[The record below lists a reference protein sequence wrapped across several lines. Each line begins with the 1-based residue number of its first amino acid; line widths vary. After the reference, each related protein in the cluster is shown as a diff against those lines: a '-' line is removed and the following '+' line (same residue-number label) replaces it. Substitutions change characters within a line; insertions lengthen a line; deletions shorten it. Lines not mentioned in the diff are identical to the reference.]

1 MKNIDL
7 DTEKKLTSLGE
18 LVTFRKGVKPD
29 LTKSNGV
36 NCLPYL
42 SADYFRTGTA
52 QSYVNIE
59 ESKRIVVLNKE
70 DVALI
75 WDGSNA
81 GEVFTGL
88 EGVLSSTMVKVEP
101 TNGIMKPLLYYFL
114 KTQFGI
120 LNSKTTGTTIPHV
133 SRDALIKLQL
143 YVPSSLD
150 QQKIVSILSEIEKAI
165 FIEDKLLAT
174 FKELKTTLMSTL
186 FTQEDI
192 DLKTCQLSEIARIER
207 GKFAH
212 RPRNDPEF
220 YGGNIPFIQTGD
232 VTSSNGY
239 IEHYSQTL
247 NEKGLAVS
255 RVFPKGTIVITIAAN
270 IGYTGILGF
279 DCAFPDSL
287 IGISPN
293 IELIDVEYLNY
304 YLQTQQPIM
313 DSLAPRGTQ
322 KNINIQ
328 FLLPWPVPTTTLEKQ
343 KKKVSM
349 LKDIDKKI
357 RLCQKKRIVYNELF
371 NSISNSL
378 LIKGEGL
385 QTYNI

>member
-1 MKNIDL
+1 MKNSNL
-7 DTEKKLTSLGE
+7 NTKKKFTLLGE
-18 LVTFRKGVKPD
+18 LITLRKGVKPD
-29 LTKSNGV
+29 LVKSNGI

-42 SADYFRTGTA
+42 SADYFRTGIA
-52 QSYVNIE
+52 QSYVDIE
-59 ESKRIVVLNKE
+59 ESNRSVKLNKE

-81 GEVFTGL
+81 GEVFSGL

-101 TNGIMKPLLYYFL
+101 TNGMLKPLLYYFL
-114 KTQFGI
+114 KTQFNT

-133 SRDALIKLQL
+133 SRDALTKLQL
-143 YVPSSLD
+143 YVPNSSD

-165 FIEDKLLAT
+165 TTENKLLAT
-174 FKELKTTLMSTL
+174 YKELKMTLMSTL
-186 FTQEDI
+186 FTQNDGGFI
-192 DLKTCQLSEIARIER
+192 TRKLSEIAKIER

-239 IEHYSQTL
+239 VKNYSQTL

-255 RVFPKGTIVITIAAN
+255 RMFSKGTIVITIAAN
-270 IGYTGILGF
+270 IGYTGILEF
-279 DCAFPDSL
+279 ESAFPDSL
-287 IGISPN
+287 VGISPN
-293 IELIDVEYLNY
+293 VNLIDTEYLNY
-304 YLQTQQPIM
+304 YLQSQQPVM

-328 FLLPWPVPTTTLEKQ
+328 FLLPWPVPVTTMEKQ
-343 KKKVSM
+343 KNAVAL
-349 LKDIDKKI
+349 LKDVDRKI
-357 RLCQKKRIVYNELF
+357 TLCQKKKIAYHELF
-371 NSISNSL
+371 NSVSYSL
-378 LIKGEGL
+378 LIKGEDL
-385 QTYNI
+385 QIYNI